1 MSGVSESIVEDA
13 ALDWLESLGWNV
25 AHGPDIAP
33 DTLAA
38 ERADYGQV
46 VLERRLRDALAQL
59 NPDLSCRGARRCLSQ
74 AEPAGRDGAR
84 KLVTGLSTGML
95 VEGVTVEYRVG

>member
-1 MSGVSESIVEDA
+1 MTRITESVVEDA
-13 ALDWLESLGWNV
+13 ALGWLDGLGWSV

-46 VLERRLRDALAQL
+46 ILERRLRDALVQL
-59 NPDLSCRGARRCLSQ
+59 NPDLPAEAARRCLSQ
-74 AEPAGRDGAR
+74 AEPAGRDVAGN
-84 KLVTGLSTGML
+84 S
-95 VEGVTVEYRVG
+95 